1 MIKMLTKAEIQ
12 TIRSLGDKKGRNAAG
27 LFVAEGPK
35 LVTELVAGMGMA
47 APLRVRRVLCT
58 VAGAEHFGKAVR
70 ALRGGHAVGGPGDV
84 LGESSGIVRSQ
95 NSGMQSPGGWHGGPE
110 VISHKE
116 MERISSLKTPSDM
129 LALVEIPRHGLS
141 VRGLSGELSLALDG
155 VQDPGNMGTILR
167 LADWFGMRD
176 VICSETTADCFN
188 PKVVQATM
196 GAIARVRVH

>member
-84 LGESSGIVRSQ
+84 LGEGSGIVR
-95 NSGMQSPGGWHGGPE
+95 
-110 VISHKE
+110 
-116 MERISSLKTPSDM
+116 
-129 LALVEIPRHGLS
+129 
-141 VRGLSGELSLALDG
+141 
-155 VQDPGNMGTILR
+155 
-167 LADWFGMRD
+167 
-176 VICSETTADCFN
+176 
-188 PKVVQATM
+188 
-196 GAIARVRVH
+196 

>member
-70 ALRGGHAVGGPGDV
+70 ALRVGHAVGGPGDV
-84 LGESSGIVRSQ
+84 L
-95 NSGMQSPGGWHGGPE
+95 
-110 VISHKE
+110 
-116 MERISSLKTPSDM
+116 
-129 LALVEIPRHGLS
+129 
-141 VRGLSGELSLALDG
+141 
-155 VQDPGNMGTILR
+155 
-167 LADWFGMRD
+167 
-176 VICSETTADCFN
+176 
-188 PKVVQATM
+188 
-196 GAIARVRVH
+196 

>member
-1 MIKMLTKAEIQ
+1 MLTKAEIQ
-12 TIRSLGDKKGRNAAG
+12 TIRSLGNKKGRNAAG
-27 LFVAEGPK
+27 LFVAEGTK

-70 ALRGGHAVGGPGDV
+70 ALRGGHAVGGPGDA
-84 LGESSGIVRSQ
+84 LGESSGIVWSQ

-176 VICSETTADCFN
+176 VICSETTAD
-188 PKVVQATM
+188 
-196 GAIARVRVH
+196 